1 MCTQGK
7 RMQFKFSVQARVF
20 SPHIDATYE
29 RVRSRR
35 FLAAL
40 GMTQRSGLDRMNLL
54 VTEKGKGGARKNTE
68 QADTATGTASCIQE
82 MD

>member
-1 MCTQGK
+1 MT
-7 RMQFKFSVQARVF
+7 R
-20 SPHIDATYE
+20 E

-54 VTEKGKGGARKNTE
+54 VTEKGIGGTRKNTE
-68 QADTATGTASCIQE
+68 QADTATDTASYIQA

>member
-1 MCTQGK
+1 MCAQGK

-20 SPHIDATYE
+20 SPHITYE

-40 GMTQRSGLDRMNLL
+40 GMTQKSGLDRMNLL

-68 QADTATGTASCIQE
+68 QVDTATGTASCIQA